1 MDLDEQRRLLDTK
14 ATRKTIKIDGT
25 VPFCVAISYFLIQNY
40 IDSHEKLTQ
49 LIEINALRNMMLSNH
64 LVLRAST

>member
-14 ATRKTIKIDGT
+14 ATRKTLKIDDT
-25 VPFCVAISYFLIQNY
+25 VPFCVAISYFLIQNH
-40 IDSHEKLTQ
+40 IDSREKLTQ